1 MCVSYTNAEHKAL
14 SADFVQHLL
23 WSGPSPSQTNTE
35 RGRDLRKENL
45 FSISPKANKCQKA
58 MQASGES
65 PCKDDLLA
73 EEILCFKPLIYVYST
88 KL

>member
-1 MCVSYTNAEHKAL
+1 MWELMSVSYTNEEHKVF

-35 RGRDLRKENL
+35 RGHDLHKENL

-58 MQASGES
+58 MQATGES

-73 EEILCFKPLIYVYST
+73 KEILCFNSLIYV
-88 KL
+88 